1 MPRSRNNR
9 WEHNGEDNWYNDNSG
24 QERLAPGDGSSQ
36 HMNSNQNSTFSDSS
50 PHLGPFTQAVDE
62 TIAKLRASQEALK
75 SLGDSFTKHSQEIK
89 KIPEIQQ
96 RHAALEKQSKHKDMK
111 IKKQEN
117 TIETLVGKISAKETE
132 VEEEMTK
139 FNKEKEAFEEEQER
153 IRKEAETATKRQKVR
168 AAELANEQAKEVEN
182 LKAELNTKYEMDV
195 KALKEDKAKWETQ
208 HEEELT
214 RLEASNQERTQRI
227 TDLETQLERAREQAR
242 RDQERYED
250 IEAAKSKYK
259 SEKEEFAT
267 KLQKLEN
274 EFSLDSH
281 PDDF

>member
-1 MPRSRNNR
+1 
-9 WEHNGEDNWYNDNSG
+9 
-24 QERLAPGDGSSQ
+24 
-36 HMNSNQNSTFSDSS
+36 
-50 PHLGPFTQAVDE
+50 VDE